1 LLGREK
7 DAEAA
12 EKRWMSHATFGDR
25 GSNEQSVCRIAKSLW
40 MGGTPKKR
48 ENDEQKGASL
58 NLYGNRIE
66 WMDGN

>member
-1 LLGREK
+1 LLGRREK

-25 GSNEQSVCRIAKSLW
+25 GSNEQSVCRIAKSL
-40 MGGTPKKR
+40 GDPPKKR
-48 ENDEQKGASL
+48 ENNEQKGASL